1 VRFIGLNSNPPYD
14 GQGQLDWLEGI
25 LNNTCTADSI
35 DFVFAELHH
44 PHKSE
49 LWTPGESVFSG
60 EVVNLMEN
68 FSDACGKPSIH
79 FFGHTHGYSRGQSR
93 DYKHTWINVATA
105 GGAIDYWGDWPQFD
119 YDEFSVSD
127 DDWGF
132 VLVEVEAG
140 DDPKFSVKRLSRGD
154 NYTNLDNEE
163 IDSFTVTKVDYEIA
177 TPTPLYPVNVQVAP
191 ECVVLYASEFEI
203 EGLHG
208 AAHWQVSN
216 LAGNFETPIAD
227 IWEQHENI
235 YFNEDTQAGEAITN
249 EHISGISE
257 NSQYWWRVRYRDK
270 QLNWSDWSAT
280 ASFTTGESSLS
291 SNLLINPGSEYL
303 LDSWTIDQGICES
316 MLAGDCAGTNP
327 YTGNR
332 YFAVG
337 GLCDES
343 EVGIMHQDID
353 VTLYT
358 DSIDLGA
365 LQVNY
370 GAMMSDWSG
379 SDIPEM
385 RLLFMTSGGT
395 VLESTDYI
403 SGAYTSWTLV
413 TENVDIPVLTR
424 IIRCELKG
432 TRNEGTDNDSYIDD
446 VFVKVGSDIECDTSI
461 VNVSTPIQEIASIN
475 AYPNPAL
482 DSTTIDIPMGWL
494 EDLKV
499 CVTDYNGRKV
509 SAEVDV
515 EYRRTIIH
523 RGSLESGVY
532 NVTFFNNQGH
542 KATTTVVF
550 E

>member
-1 VRFIGLNSNPPYD
+1 
-14 GQGQLDWLEGI
+14 
-25 LNNTCTADSI
+25 
-35 DFVFAELHH
+35 
-44 PHKSE
+44 
-49 LWTPGESVFSG
+49 
-60 EVVNLMEN
+60 
-68 FSDACGKPSIH
+68 
-79 FFGHTHGYSRGQSR
+79 
-93 DYKHTWINVATA
+93 
-105 GGAIDYWGDWPQFD
+105 
-119 YDEFSVSD
+119 
-127 DDWGF
+127 
-132 VLVEVEAG
+132 
-140 DDPKFSVKRLSRGD
+140 
-154 NYTNLDNEE
+154 
-163 IDSFTVTKVDYEIA
+163 
-177 TPTPLYPVNVQVAP
+177 
-191 ECVVLYASEFEI
+191 
-203 EGLHG
+203 
-208 AAHWQVSN
+208 
-216 LAGNFETPIAD
+216 
-227 IWEQHENI
+227 
-235 YFNEDTQAGEAITN
+235 
-249 EHISGISE
+249 
-257 NSQYWWRVRYRDK
+257 
-270 QLNWSDWSAT
+270 
-280 ASFTTGESSLS
+280 
-291 SNLLINPGSEYL
+291 
-303 LDSWTIDQGICES
+303 
-316 MLAGDCAGTNP
+316 
-327 YTGNR
+327 
-332 YFAVG
+332 
-337 GLCDES
+337 
-343 EVGIMHQDID
+343 MHQDID